1 MWLFYL
7 IVFLIPSNLAKHF
20 PLASSYVSGN
30 LVDYLI
36 PAIYLTDILIILL
49 LIIKPIKSIPK
60 PLLIFLLC
68 LLPSVFFSASPIP
81 AIFKWFKF
89 LEFSLLAAWIKQY
102 RPPIIK
108 PLLVAVIFQ
117 SLLALGQWFHQGSL
131 FHYWFFGE
139 QPYSS
144 ATPGIDKITWFD
156 GSFKIPPL
164 GTTPHPN
171 VLAGF
176 LVISLALL
184 KGPSLR
190 SKVGPYWIIFSSALL
205 TIFFTFSLSAWLA
218 FLLIGLPLILQGW
231 TLQAFK
237 SKPYW
242 KLFLVCFG
250 FLLIIL
256 SIFGQKL
263 SFLAPES
270 SFSRRS
276 ELTKIA
282 LKMWRD
288 HPLTGVGLNNFT
300 VTMDQYGYIPA
311 STRFLQPVHNI
322 YLLILS
328 ESGLLGLFGFLY
340 LFLKGRS
347 LFTDKVR
354 PCHPALLLLL
364 FLGLFDHY
372 LLTLQTGLLLTFIL
386 FLTPRQSSF

>member
-1 MWLFYL
+1 MAMLPDYMWLFYL

-242 KLFLVCFG
+242 KLFLVFLG
-250 FLLIIL
+250 FL
-256 SIFGQKL
+256 
-263 SFLAPES
+263 
-270 SFSRRS
+270 
-276 ELTKIA
+276 
-282 LKMWRD
+282 
-288 HPLTGVGLNNFT
+288 
-300 VTMDQYGYIPA
+300 
-311 STRFLQPVHNI
+311 
-322 YLLILS
+322 
-328 ESGLLGLFGFLY
+328 
-340 LFLKGRS
+340 
-347 LFTDKVR
+347 
-354 PCHPALLLLL
+354 
-364 FLGLFDHY
+364 
-372 LLTLQTGLLLTFIL
+372 
-386 FLTPRQSSF
+386 